1 MENNRLLRLF
11 GFKIGKKDEEKD
23 LVQPSFTPPN
33 NDDGALTVTSAAQ
46 FGVSAID
53 LDGSAKNEIELITRY
68 REMAMQPEVES
79 AIDDIVNES
88 IVHDDNGK
96 SIELIMDELKQ
107 PEKIKKAI
115 SEEFKNIL
123 KLLNFNNIGT
133 DIFRR
138 YYVDGRLFY
147 HVIVDIENPQ
157 KGIQELRYIDPRK
170 IRKIREIR
178 KQKDPETGVEI
189 IIKSNE
195 YYLYSE
201 KIVSNPSGT
210 LQPSSSLI
218 GVKISPDSIVNVN
231 SGLMDA
237 KRNMVISYLQKCIA
251 ENERIRTING
261 WKSVKDV
268 VAGDIVYS
276 YDIDNNVFVE
286 TKVVNQ
292 WKTGN
297 KELVEIFTKHSSL
310 KCTPD
315 HPILVKESNEIKYV
329 FAESLIPKKHKIKL
343 FNHQLRN
350 EEIKF
355 PKLSR
360 ELVSK
365 VSNPEEWIE
374 FDFIGKKKFI
384 YEIAEKYNQ
393 NKHKIYSFVYGN
405 QPLETS
411 LAKQII
417 AEFPVSLQLEEK
429 YSGYWQNDINIPEY
443 IDEDFAKLF
452 GFLLG
457 DGWVNTYTIGFAEG
471 VNETQN
477 EYYASLMTKYFG
489 NCNRIV
495 NTSRKSNYKSWY
507 SNNTLGCEL
516 LKTMGFISGAKNKR
530 IPNWVFE
537 SKPSIKLAVIEGFHD
552 ADGCDRSK
560 MSGGIWSSSIGL
572 CNENLIKDIKELWTS
587 LGYSSGKIRHTK
599 VKSKYICGS
608 KNLTPDTEHWTIYL
622 SKKLLPEWENVIAI
636 KQLEEKQDVFEL
648 EVEDKNHN
656 FVVNGVVVKNCIKP
670 LNQLRM
676 IEDAIV
682 IYRLSRASERLI
694 FYIDVGSLPKL
705 KAEQYIRDI
714 MTKYKN
720 KIVYDSETGSVRD
733 DRRHL
738 SLTENYWLPRRCI
751 SLNSKIKL
759 LDGRDET
766 LKTLIKEFEEGK
778 QNWTYSV
785 APNGSIVPGKISWAG
800 ITRKNTEVIRVN
812 LDNGEFIE
820 CTPDHKFILR
830 DGTLCEAQYLN
841 SEMSLMPLY
850 TREHK
855 LSVKYSGVYSQF
867 FDNEKQKW
875 IYTHRMVSDYFNGNK
890 KSNEV
895 IHHID
900 FTRNNN
906 PENLRIMNKIEH
918 FKLHSTLGTNA
929 HKNGNTEEW
938 YKKLSISGKS
948 FFQTEKGQ
956 IRRQE
961 ISKFNIS
968 DERILNGL
976 KKGREII
983 NEKRYFDKINLSK
996 EEYFKKWINVEPLL
1010 ITNEKNRIKKDTFDI
1025 NLIKTIIINSFYPKI
1040 TVSEILTE
1048 IQKVYPTF
1056 KYKTITKFLP
1066 KHGYRNLFTL
1076 LKDLFGEEYKR
1087 STNLKYYNHKVVSIE
1102 KLQETQ
1108 DTGTLTIDE
1117 QHEHHNY
1124 HNFALSCGIFIK
1136 NSDGKSTEITT
1147 LQSGQNLSQIDDIQY
1162 FEKKLYKSLNVP
1174 VTRLDPSQA
1183 VSIGRSTEITRDE
1196 LKFAKFIEKLRGKF
1210 SELFDQLL
1218 RIQLVL
1224 KGVCTEEEWNSFK
1237 EDIFY
1242 DFIKDNNFEELKETE
1257 LMQERLGILAIID
1270 QYSGKYYSKKWIQEK
1285 VLRLNGEEIIDM
1297 QEEIDQEK
1305 QVDLQQQALDQENQI
1320 KLQAQAQQLQSQLMP
1335 APDQQIEAGEEQPEQ
1350 PQEQPQKPKTP
1361 YHINNQ

>member
-720 KIVYDSETGSVRD
+720 KIGGNHQTFRFAIEQ
-733 DRRHL
+733 
-738 SLTENYWLPRRCI
+738 PRKC
-751 SLNSKIKL
+751 SNH
-759 LDGRDET
+759 T
-766 LKTLIKEFEEGK
+766 
-778 QNWTYSV
+778 
-785 APNGSIVPGKISWAG
+785 
-800 ITRKNTEVIRVN
+800 
-812 LDNGEFIE
+812 DN
-820 CTPDHKFILR
+820 
-830 DGTLCEAQYLN
+830 
-841 SEMSLMPLY
+841 
-850 TREHK
+850 K
-855 LSVKYSGVYSQF
+855 LS
-867 FDNEKQKW
+867 E
-875 IYTHRMVSDYFNGNK
+875 GNK
-890 KSNEV
+890 E
-895 IHHID
+895 
-900 FTRNNN
+900 
-906 PENLRIMNKIEH
+906 
-918 FKLHSTLGTNA
+918 
-929 HKNGNTEEW
+929 
-938 YKKLSISGKS
+938 
-948 FFQTEKGQ
+948 
-956 IRRQE
+956 
-961 ISKFNIS
+961 
-968 DERILNGL
+968 
-976 KKGREII
+976 
-983 NEKRYFDKINLSK
+983 
-996 EEYFKKWINVEPLL
+996 
-1010 ITNEKNRIKKDTFDI
+1010 
-1025 NLIKTIIINSFYPKI
+1025 
-1040 TVSEILTE
+1040 
-1048 IQKVYPTF
+1048 
-1056 KYKTITKFLP
+1056 
-1066 KHGYRNLFTL
+1066 
-1076 LKDLFGEEYKR
+1076 
-1087 STNLKYYNHKVVSIE
+1087 
-1102 KLQETQ
+1102 
-1108 DTGTLTIDE
+1108 
-1117 QHEHHNY
+1117 
-1124 HNFALSCGIFIK
+1124 
-1136 NSDGKSTEITT
+1136 
-1147 LQSGQNLSQIDDIQY
+1147 
-1162 FEKKLYKSLNVP
+1162 
-1174 VTRLDPSQA
+1174 
-1183 VSIGRSTEITRDE
+1183 
-1196 LKFAKFIEKLRGKF
+1196 
-1210 SELFDQLL
+1210 
-1218 RIQLVL
+1218 
-1224 KGVCTEEEWNSFK
+1224 
-1237 EDIFY
+1237 
-1242 DFIKDNNFEELKETE
+1242 
-1257 LMQERLGILAIID
+1257 
-1270 QYSGKYYSKKWIQEK
+1270 
-1285 VLRLNGEEIIDM
+1285 
-1297 QEEIDQEK
+1297 
-1305 QVDLQQQALDQENQI
+1305 
-1320 KLQAQAQQLQSQLMP
+1320 
-1335 APDQQIEAGEEQPEQ
+1335 
-1350 PQEQPQKPKTP
+1350 
-1361 YHINNQ
+1361 